1 MSNKTLIIIII
12 HSLQV
17 YYQNLQENLIALMIL
32 SSENDILQTI
42 DNKAIIKEFCQTKAR
57 KKLVNYKF

>member
-42 DNKAIIKEFCQTKAR
+42 DNKAIIKEFCQTKVR